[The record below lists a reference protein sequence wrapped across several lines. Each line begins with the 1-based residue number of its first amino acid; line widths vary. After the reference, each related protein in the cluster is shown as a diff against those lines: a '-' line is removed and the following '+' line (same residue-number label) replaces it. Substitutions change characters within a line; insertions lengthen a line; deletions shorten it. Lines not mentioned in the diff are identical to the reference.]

1 MNDVKIESKLGI
13 GYIVM
18 EKRIIKKYKL
28 EIGKRYNIN
37 QKIFIYKNISAIS
50 EEILINNNFKF
61 YKIKVFDLDLFE
73 NVFIDFKIIKEI
85 DYSILIESNNEK
97 EQLLSVVKNHE
108 KRVIDNFIKT
118 NDKIKLEA
126 VINSNNHTYIDK
138 IMNSNDDQYINEI
151 ILLKYGRN
159 KDIDKF
165 INSNSINILSYI
177 IKHNRSKDLNNLIK
191 RKSRNVKYFIT
202 IEGRRKRDIYNFI
215 CREDNEIA
223 DITDIIQFTQND
235 LCLDYYIDS
244 KNNTVLEYIAKIGR
258 KKDLDRLI
266 YSENFF
272 ILKEI
277 INAGFDKHLDVLVR
291 KIKDRFLLQEIIKY
305 KRPGDAEIIQER
317 KRKEGLTA
325 VNDIL

>member
-18 EKRIIKKYKL
+18 EKRIIKKYRL

-85 DYSILIESNNEK
+85 DYSILLESNNEK

-118 NDKIKLEA
+118 NDIIKLEA
-126 VINSNNHTYIDK
+126 VINSGIHEYLDKIINLNYNQYID
-138 IMNSNDDQYINEI
+138 

-159 KDIDKF
+159 KDIDQYIK
-165 INSNSINILSYI
+165 SNSIHILSNI
-177 IKHNRSKDLNNLIK
+177 IRHNRPEDLNTLIK
-191 RKSRNVKYFIT
+191 RKSQNVKYYIT
-202 IEGRRKRDIYNFI
+202 IEGKRNKDIYKFI
-215 CREDNEIA
+215 KKQDNELA

-235 LCLDYYIDS
+235 LCLDYYINS
-244 KNNTVLEYIAKIGR
+244 KNNTILEYIAKIGR
-258 KKDLDRLI
+258 KKDLDKLI
-266 YSENFF
+266 YNKNFF
-272 ILKEI
+272 VLKEI
-277 INAGFDKHLDVLVR
+277 INAGFDDHLDVLVR
-291 KIKDRFLLQEIIKY
+291 TIEDEFLLQEIIKY

>member
-18 EKRIIKKYKL
+18 EKRIIKKYRL

-85 DYSILIESNNEK
+85 DYSILLESNNEK

-108 KRVIDNFIKT
+108 KRVIDKFIKT
-118 NDKIKLEA
+118 DDIIKLEA
-126 VINSNNHTYIDK
+126 VINSGIHEYLDK
-138 IMNSNDDQYINEI
+138 IMNLNYNQYID

-159 KDIDKF
+159 KDIDQYIK
-165 INSNSINILSYI
+165 SNSINILSNI
-177 IKHNRSKDLNNLIK
+177 IRHNRPEDLNALIK
-191 RKSRNVKYFIT
+191 RKSQNVKYYIT
-202 IEGRRKRDIYNFI
+202 IEGKRNKDIYKFI
-215 CREDNEIA
+215 KKQDNELA

-235 LCLDYYIDS
+235 LCLDYYINS
-244 KNNTVLEYIAKIGR
+244 KNNTILEYIAKIGR
-258 KKDLDRLI
+258 KKDLDKLI

-272 ILKEI
+272 VLKEI
-277 INAGFDKHLDVLVR
+277 VNAGFDEHLDILVR